1 METNR
6 QRKIA
11 ELIQKDMVEILQG
24 EIRKNNIKN
33 IVISV
38 THVNVTSD
46 LGIARIYLSIF
57 PNEKAKDLLEAIKSN
72 HILIRHN
79 LSQLVKNQLRRVPE
93 LLFYHDDTSERAEH
107 IEQAL
112 KGEDNPIKKP
122 DLLISRKKS

>member
-33 IVISV
+33 IIISV

-46 LGIARIYLSIF
+46 LGTARIYLSVF
-57 PNEKAKDLLEAIKSN
+57 PNEKAKDLLDAIKSN
-72 HILIRHN
+72 YILIRHD
-79 LSQLVKNQLRRVPE
+79 LSQLVKNQLRRVPD
-93 LLFYHDDTSERAEH
+93 LIFFHDNTSERADL
-107 IEQAL
+107 ISQAL
-112 KGEDNPIKKP
+112 KGEEDPIKKP
-122 DLLISRKKS
+122 DLLIVRKKS